1 MTREESLL
9 YEAIQRRSA
18 DMAARHA
25 TDPAVEMF
33 LMLSIY
39 NVAVNEEEATST
51 EKALVQNKTGK
62 SEKELKKDFIE
73 YFRNLLKGNTPPK
86 NNTERNL
93 VLYISKR
100 DFTEDQIESLLRR
113 ILNI

>member
-51 EKALVQNKTGK
+51 EKTLVQNKTGK

-86 NNTERNL
+86 NNPERNL